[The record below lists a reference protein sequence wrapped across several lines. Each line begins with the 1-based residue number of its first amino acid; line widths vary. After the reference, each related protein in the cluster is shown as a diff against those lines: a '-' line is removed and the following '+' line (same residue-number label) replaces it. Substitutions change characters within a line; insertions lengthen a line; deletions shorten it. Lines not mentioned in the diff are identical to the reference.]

1 MNGREAA
8 VRESLRWM
16 QYAGEDLEVAAR
28 LTAGTPSAPRH
39 ACWLA
44 QQAAEKSL
52 KAALVLEGAD
62 FPYTHDLDALRNSLP
77 DGWAVRE
84 THPDLAELTEWAVES
99 RYPGDWEEP
108 TYTDAVEAVSQA
120 RSVYESVSAEL
131 ERRGIGTE

>member
-8 VRESLRWM
+8 LRESLRWM

-28 LTAGTPSAPRH
+28 LTAGTPPAPRH

-62 FPYTHDLDALRNSLP
+62 FAYTHDLDALRNNLP

-99 RYPGDWEEP
+99 RYPGDWAEP
-108 TYTDAVEAVSQA
+108 TYADAVEAVSQA
-120 RSVYESVSAEL
+120 RSVYESVAAEL